1 MSPYDSRSDLQKS
14 IDQYVYVLQVA
25 CGEKN
30 PIRRKA
36 FEADVAYALE
46 AVLPFK
52 ARFERVF
59 EFDIFAA
66 DGTCDRAIEKINE
79 ALDVLHR
86 IGAAGELPGEIE
98 NPRVILAECAMTLV
112 DTLRSLNAF
121 DAEAIE
127 VLIDDVLR
135 GFGPEAV
142 ERSFD
147 ASVKVLIHRYVH
159 DKIPESLLD
168 KIAVDDGA
176 LFEYLKLLP

>member
-46 AVLPFK
+46 AAVPFK
-52 ARFERVF
+52 ERFERVF
-59 EFDIFAA
+59 AYDIFAA
-66 DGTCDRAIEKINE
+66 DASCDRAIETINE
-79 ALDVLHR
+79 AFNVVHR
-86 IGAAGELPGEIE
+86 IGAAGGLPAELE

-142 ERSFD
+142 DRCLD
-147 ASVKVLIHRYVH
+147 APVKVLIHRYVN